1 MSGYMAAASLVLAAA
16 GTAMSA
22 AGQSQ
27 RASADAGQANY
38 LSQVAR
44 NNQIVA
50 QRNAALA
57 TQQGEAD
64 AQKQQ
69 LKTAGLEGAQRAALA
84 SQGGDIN
91 SGSPLDILGDTARA
105 GTTDTA
111 TIRNNAASKAYNYE
125 IQANDAAGA
134 ASDAGFQG
142 ANAMASLPYGMGS
155 SLLGGASSIVGSPN
169 WFRAGEILAPS
180 KTPITDR
187 GTWS

>member
-1 MSGYMAAASLVLAAA
+1 MSGYAAAASLVMAAV

-27 RASADAGQANY
+27 KAAADAGQANY

-69 LKTAGLEGAQRAALA
+69 LKTASLEGAQRAALA
-84 SQGGDIN
+84 SQSGDVD
-91 SGSPLDILGDTARA
+91 SGSPLDIVGDTARA
-105 GTTDTA
+105 GYTDTA
-111 TIRNNAASKAYNYE
+111 AIRNNAANKAYNYE

-134 ASDAGFQG
+134 ANDAGFQG
-142 ANAMASLPYGMGS
+142 ANTMASLPYGMGS
-155 SLLGGASSIVGSPN
+155 SLLGGASSIVGSSN
-169 WFRAGEILAPS
+169 WAKAGQIF
-180 KTPITDR
+180 
-187 GTWS
+187 